1 MRSLGR
7 PLFLALAGL
16 LALARLSPAAPAA
29 SAAPAAEESPKF
41 LIQHIAVEGTR
52 REASGGLIV
61 HESFLEEGKSYSER
75 ELREAVYRV
84 KRLPFIVNADFS
96 LRRGTERGTYEL
108 VVAVQETPAFF
119 FGREETFLAIAD
131 DSASYALGY
140 SPYDNLKA
148 AHSGV
153 AGARLFLGSRGVL
166 FGALG
171 GDEAFQVG
179 YTQYNLFGTRA
190 VASASVARN
199 ICCPQQAVPLGLDPG
214 ANVLVTRESG
224 LLSGSLTVPLST
236 NQSLRT
242 NLSWSQGEPSR
253 VHSLLGSTGFEGL
266 YYGSGEGFTRR
277 QADVKWVYDTA
288 DDPLFPTAG
297 VTLSGGLEIGDLELP
312 QPFRFLGA
320 EPVPALT
327 DADSTARMAALAVA
341 GRRHWS
347 LTPRQSFSAGLRTA
361 VGRSRVE
368 NLEVDGRLIRQ
379 EDLTTLE
386 GAADL
391 RYSVSLWKAGK
402 TRERGDL
409 RLETTAGYSYEAVT
423 PGLGA
428 DHLGRLQLG
437 TSVAFRNRWGVFR
450 AGFSYLDFDG
460 GAR

>member
-1 MRSLGR
+1 MTAPRGWIPALILASLLLTGGA
-7 PLFLALAGL
+7 ALAQE
-16 LALARLSPAAPAA
+16 A
-29 SAAPAAEESPKF
+29 PKF
-41 LIQHIAVEGTR
+41 LLQSIAVEGTR
-52 REASGGLIV
+52 REASGGLVI

-108 VVAVQETPAFF
+108 VVTVQETPPFF
-119 FGREETFLAIAD
+119 FAREETFLAIPD

-140 SPYDNLKA
+140 SPYDNLKT

-153 AGARLFLGSRGVL
+153 AGARLFLGSSGVL
-166 FGALG
+166 FGAVG
-171 GDEAFQVG
+171 GGEAFQAG

-190 VASASVARN
+190 VASLGVARN
-199 ICCPQQAVPLGLDPG
+199 VCCPQQAVPLGLDPG
-214 ANVLVTRESG
+214 ANVVVTRDSRQV
-224 LLSGSLTVPLST
+224 SGSLIVPLST

-242 NLSWSQGEPSR
+242 NLSWRQGEPSSLR
-253 VHSLLGSTGFEGL
+253 SLLGSTGFEGL
-266 YYGSGEGFTRR
+266 YYGFDEGFTRR

-288 DDPLFPTAG
+288 DDPLFPTTG

-320 EPVPALT
+320 EPVPPLT
-327 DADSTARMAALAVA
+327 AGDSTARMAALAVA
-341 GRRHWS
+341 GRHHWS

-368 NLEVDGRLIRQ
+368 NLEVDGRLVAQ

-386 GAADL
+386 GAADV
-391 RYSVSLWKAGK
+391 RYSVSLWKAER

-409 RLETTAGYSYEAVT
+409 RLETTAAYSYEAVT

-437 TSVAFRNRWGVFR
+437 TSLAFRNRWGVFR
-450 AGFSYLDFDG
+450 AGFSYLDFNG
-460 GAR
+460 GNR